1 MRSLNVDLNVDVVM
15 STCEISDMMISLTV
29 TVTVTGSG
37 CNRANF
43 RQSQASRVRGKEG
56 RLGV

>member
-15 STCEISDMMISLTV
+15 SMCEISDMISL